1 MRRVWATEAT
11 ARRAASIH
19 RRVGVAA
26 PPTGWVSPCRGG
38 LAGGRLHI
46 VPSRETGE
54 RLLLTTTTE
63 RSPPPKRTP
72 APPPPA
78 APAPPPPPRVAL
90 RGARTAAG
98 SPSPE
103 PAARRG
109 TSLR

>member
-1 MRRVWATEAT
+1 MRRAWATEAT

-19 RRVGVAA
+19 TRVGVAA

-63 RSPPPKRTP
+63 RSPPDAAAALSSPRP
-72 APPPPA
+72 LPQARAQPRRLALLRAGGAPRDLA
-78 APAPPPPPRVAL
+78 SV
-90 RGARTAAG
+90 
-98 SPSPE
+98 
-103 PAARRG
+103 
-109 TSLR
+109 

>member
-1 MRRVWATEAT
+1 MRRAWATEAT

-19 RRVGVAA
+19 TRVGVAA

-63 RSPPPKRTP
+63 RSPPDAAAALSSSRRCLKR
-72 APPPPA
+72 
-78 APAPPPPPRVAL
+78 
-90 RGARTAAG
+90 ARSAAG
-98 SPSPE
+98 STSSE

-109 TSLR
+109 DFPSV